1 MASVMANIDA
11 EAQLRKVK
19 HPLRICVVTFPSA
32 SESIYVLLSD
42 LLKILESLS
51 DRLIVLTGGMPE
63 NKLPSK
69 KVQVVDVNTTMPF
82 RQSIHPAWISTLIL
96 ALKNMSIQIK
106 IARAMLKVSKDID
119 VAIFFIGIPS
129 LLLPML
135 IAKIR
140 GNKVV
145 WY

>member
-1 MASVMANIDA
+1 MDSETEM
-11 EAQLRKVK
+11 RKVK
-19 HPLRICVVTFPSA
+19 KPLRICIVTFPSA

-42 LLKILESLS
+42 LLKILEPLS

-82 RQSIHPAWISTLIL
+82 RQSVRPLWISTLIL